1 MKIITFALLLLIA
14 AMALQVWVYY
24 PLLPDPM
31 ATHFGFSGQAD
42 GWSSRAS
49 FFILT
54 YAILAVVLLSLGTI
68 AWLLPRFPNSAINLP
83 RKDYWLAPERRAE
96 TMRINQ
102 QVLGWILVLTC
113 LFLLVLDQL
122 VILANL
128 HPPAHLPAAFLW
140 LLGIYL
146 AAVSVPAFWLWRRY
160 RSAPD
165 DPMTS
170 IEPQ

>member
-1 MKIITFALLLLIA
+1 MKIITLALILLIA
-14 AMALQVWVYY
+14 AMAVQLWVYY
-24 PLLPDPM
+24 PRLPDPM
-31 ATHFGFSGQAD
+31 ATHFGLHGQAD

-54 YAILAVVLLSLGTI
+54 YAILAVMVLSLGTI
-68 AWLLPRFPNSAINLP
+68 AWLLPRFPDSAINLP
-83 RKDYWLAPERRAE
+83 RKDYWLAPQRRAE

-128 HPPAHLPAAFLW
+128 NPPPRLPAAFLW

-146 AAVSVPAFWLWRRY
+146 AAVCVPAVWLWRRY
-160 RSAPD
+160 RSVPD
-165 DPMTS
+165 DAMTRF
-170 IEPQ
+170 EPK